1 MKPALAHKALKAYA
15 LKKKDAWLDH
25 PWGHDAIKIG
35 KKMFAILGDD
45 EGFGFTAKLPDS
57 HEAAITMF
65 GWAAP
70 TEYGMG
76 KSGWVTA
83 RFGKK
88 DDVPVELLK
97 QWIDESY
104 EAIAPKPRAAKTAKA
119 PAKKRA
125 ARAR

>member
-1 MKPALAHKALKAYA
+1 MKPALAYKSLKTYA
-15 LKKKDAWLDH
+15 LRKKDAWIDH

-35 KKMFAILGDD
+35 KKMFAIMSD
-45 EGFGFTAKLPDS
+45 EEGYSFTAKLPDS

-65 GWAAP
+65 SFAAP

-88 DDVPVELLK
+88 DDVPVELLQ

-104 EAIAPKPRAAKTAKA
+104 EAIAPKRPAAKTA
-119 PAKKRA
+119 A
-125 ARAR
+125 ARSKPRARPRK